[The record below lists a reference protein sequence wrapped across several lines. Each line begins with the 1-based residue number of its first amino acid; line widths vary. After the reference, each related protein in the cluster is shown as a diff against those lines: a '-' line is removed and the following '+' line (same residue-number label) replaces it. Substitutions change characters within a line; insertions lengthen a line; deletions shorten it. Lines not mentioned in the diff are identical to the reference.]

1 MNKFLRDLR
10 SQPLISSVTV
20 IGTALSIFLIMV
32 VVMLHNVNVTPFAP
46 ESNRDRLLHGQYVHL
61 RGIGEY
67 EGNESSMSTSL
78 SYLKE
83 LYGDMPG
90 IDEVSFVASDRRRS
104 DVQVTGGRP
113 YAVDVA
119 LVDDAFFRIFNLNVL
134 SGKPFDHAASE
145 AGLKEAVITES
156 VARALFGAVDVAG
169 REMLIAGTPYNVA
182 AVVADVSKLAGNAY
196 SQVYVPYNVTNL
208 ASVTWGNE
216 HTPEGGPF
224 RAYLLRSK
232 GVGVQQVKDETAR
245 RIEALSSRKKSTD
258 SYEII
263 YHEQPYTQE
272 EYIIP
277 HGSNS
282 TPDVAGER
290 KQRYASYL
298 ILLLIPAI
306 NLSVITQSRL
316 RRRVSEIGVR
326 RAFGCT
332 RARVIADII
341 TENFSVTLLGGVIG
355 FILSVVFAWL
365 YCSVSMPVSFGISS
379 TGSMVTAGMLIN
391 WSTLGLALLFCFVLN
406 LLSAG
411 IPAWRASRVSPVE
424 ALGGLTR

>member
-1 MNKFLRDLR
+1 MR
-10 SQPLISSVTV
+10 SQPLISSVTI

-32 VVMLHNVNVTPFAP
+32 VVMLHSINVTPFAP
-46 ESNRDRLLHGQYVHL
+46 ESNRDRLLHGQYVHMV
-61 RGIGEY
+61 GVGDQD
-67 EGNESSMSTSL
+67 GNECSMSASL
-78 SYLKE
+78 AYLKE

-90 IDEVSFVASDRRRS
+90 IDEVSYVAAEMKRT
-104 DVQVTGGRP
+104 DVKGAGGRP

-119 LVDDAFFRIFNLNVL
+119 LVDDAFFRIFDFNVL

-156 VARALFGAVDVAG
+156 VARSVFETTDAAG
-169 REMLIAGTPYNVA
+169 REILVGGIPYNVA
-182 AVVADVSKLAGNAY
+182 AVVADVSTLATNAY
-196 SQVYVPYNVTNL
+196 SQVYVPYNVTNM
-208 ASVTWGNE
+208 ATWTYGNE

-224 RAYLLRSK
+224 SSYLLRSK
-232 GVGVQQVKDETAR
+232 DVTVQQVKDETAR
-245 RIEALSSRKKSTD
+245 RIEALSSRKRVND

-263 YHEQPYTQE
+263 YHGQPYTQE

-282 TPDVAGER
+282 TPDMAGER

-332 RARVIADII
+332 RSRVIADII
-341 TENFSVTLLGGVIG
+341 TENFSVTLIGGVIG
-355 FILSVVFAWL
+355 FIFSVVFAWI
-365 YCSVSMPVSFGISS
+365 YCSASMPAFGLSS
-379 TGSMVTAGMLIN
+379 SGSNVQAGMLIN
-391 WSTLGLALLFCFVLN
+391 WSTLGMALLFCFVLN